1 MNTSFEKFANDREN
15 MWELFQLMNDGLMI
29 TDFKQQIIAVNPSFE
44 KITGYRL
51 EEVTGKNPKFLQSGK
66 TDPFVFQEMWNSLF
80 TTGTWTG
87 ELVNRRKSGE
97 LFWSYIT
104 ITKINKAEPKDSYY
118 IGIMRDITER
128 KQMEDKMQ
136 HMAYHD
142 SLTQLPNRALFL
154 EKLKDSI
161 TNAEHNDKKLALL
174 FLDLDKFKL
183 VNDTFGHLAGD
194 ELLLQVSRK
203 LQHVIGIEGIVG
215 RFGGDEFTI
224 LLDNIADSDD
234 VNKVTEKIFRS
245 FNVPVDLFGKP
256 IKLSASIGATIYPDH
271 GITIE
276 MLLKNADKAMY
287 FTKNE
292 EKNSFFL
299 YDKKINAPV

>member
-1 MNTSFEKFANDREN
+1 
-15 MWELFQLMNDGLMI
+15 MNDGLMI
-29 TDFKQQIIAVNPSFE
+29 TDFNQHIIAVNPSFE
-44 KITGYRL
+44 KITGYRS

-66 TDPFVFQEMWNSLF
+66 TDPFVFQDMRSSLI

-87 ELVNRRKSGE
+87 ELINRRKSGE

-104 ITKINKAEPKDSYY
+104 ITKINKAEPEDSYY

-128 KQMEDKMQ
+128 KQMEEKMH

-154 EKLKDSI
+154 KKLKESI
-161 TNAEHNDKKLALL
+161 ANAKRNDKKIAVL
-174 FLDLDKFKL
+174 FLDLDRFKL

-224 LLDNIADSDD
+224 LLDNIAGTHD
-234 VNKVTEKIFRS
+234 VNKITEKIFRS
-245 FNVPVDLFGKP
+245 FNEPVDLFGEP
-256 IKLSASIGATIYPDH
+256 IHLSASIGATIFPDH
-271 GITIE
+271 GATIE
-276 MLLKNADKAMY
+276 ILLKNADKAMY

-299 YDKKINAPV
+299 YDNEINAPI